1 MGHGLVRRWRVR
13 PASTRRAASTH
24 PRALGRELFERFRAF
39 LDGHPYTR
47 ATEHT
52 FAFTG
57 LVACGLCGKAFTA
70 EIKKGVY
77 IYYRCAQNCRRG
89 VKYVPEKKL
98 VQMILAEVANLRM
111 PDDKW
116 RAVIT
121 ALKDSR
127 RLVEEETKTRLAAA
141 TQRIDR
147 LGRLIDKAYEDKLEG
162 RVDEAFFNE
171 KRVEWEEGRIE
182 AAREVERLTRAS
194 AASLDAGIR
203 VFELA
208 NSAYDPI
215 SEREPLEQR
224 DLLKFLFSNFTI
236 TEGALSVTWRE
247 PFNLLALSPDPE
259 NGNGADSDEQNRRRS
274 EWSGWS
280 NDFLTGWPC

>member
-1 MGHGLVRRWRVR
+1 V
-13 PASTRRAASTH
+13 A
-24 PRALGRELFERFRAF
+24 
-39 LDGHPYTR
+39 DGTVGSP
-47 ATEHT
+47 
-52 FAFTG
+52 
-57 LVACGLCGKAFTA
+57 
-70 EIKKGVY
+70 
-77 IYYRCAQNCRRG
+77 
-89 VKYVPEKKL
+89 
-98 VQMILAEVANLRM
+98 
-111 PDDKW
+111 
-116 RAVIT
+116 
-121 ALKDSR
+121 SS
-127 RLVEEETKTRLAAA
+127 
-141 TQRIDR
+141 QRIDR

-208 NSAYDPI
+208 NSAHDQL

-224 DLLKFLFSNFTI
+224 DLLKFLFSNLTI
-236 TEGALSVTWRE
+236 TEGALSVIWRE

-274 EWSGWS
+274 EWSGWLYAYRTFWV
-280 NDFLTGWPC
+280 DPGPDWDAEKVAAFIHIGARAK